1 MKLKQ
6 LIFTSSAALILC
18 TASISCNSLKK
29 LTREEKGAIIGVGT
43 GGAVGAAIGSKS
55 KNPAVYAIVGSAI
68 GGVAGAVIGG
78 YMDKQAK
85 QLEKDLADVAE
96 VERIEEGIKITMS
109 SGLLFGFDSYT
120 LSEKNRE
127 NLKKLANTLD
137 EYEDTEVLVAGHTDS
152 IGDEMYNER
161 LSEKRANAVADY
173 LTANGVKHSRL
184 VIKGY
189 GEESPTASNDT
200 KTGQEKNR
208 RVELAIVANE
218 KLKKEAKKETQG
230 KMNSFRN

>member
-1 MKLKQ
+1 MKTNKILS
-6 LIFTSSAALILC
+6 ITCAALMLS
-18 TASISCNSLKK
+18 AGNMSCNSLKK
-29 LTREEKGAIIGVGT
+29 LTKEEKGAVIGLGT

-85 QLEKDLADVAE
+85 QLEKDLENVAK
-96 VERIEEGIKITMS
+96 VERVEEGIKVTMA
-109 SGLLFGFDSYT
+109 SGLLFGFDSYKLSDENRNT
-120 LSEKNRE
+120 LA
-127 NLKKLANTLD
+127 KLANTLQAYD
-137 EYEDTEVLVAGHTDS
+137 DTEILVAGHTDNV
-152 IGDEMYNER
+152 GDELYNER
-161 LSEKRANAVADY
+161 LSNQRADAVADY
-173 LTANGVKHSRL
+173 LTSNGVKKSRL

-189 GEESPTASNDT
+189 GEESPEFSNAT

-218 KLKKEAKKETQG
+218 SLKKKAKKGTL
-230 KMNSFRN
+230 